1 MYYQFTKMYYIP
13 VMYYGFTDNNI
24 YDTVTNEL
32 KNNLIRYKKNYYEK
46 KVLNTN
52 NNMIEKTIEYVEYK
66 SCLIRLILIDY
77 AYTHPNKLGKDL
89 LDSLINKWIN
99 QSNINKKIID
109 QIYDRAIKNVVKYE
123 NTINNI
129 EEILMLISLQIL
141 EYFYFN

>member
-66 SCLIRLILIDY
+66 SCLIRLILID
-77 AYTHPNKLGKDL
+77 
-89 LDSLINKWIN
+89 
-99 QSNINKKIID
+99 
-109 QIYDRAIKNVVKYE
+109 
-123 NTINNI
+123 
-129 EEILMLISLQIL
+129 
-141 EYFYFN
+141 

>member
-1 MYYQFTKMYYIP
+1 MYYIP
-13 VMYYGFTDNNI
+13 VLYYGFTDTDI
-24 YDTVTNEL
+24 YESVTSEL

-46 KVLNTN
+46 KVVNTK
-52 NNMIEKTIEYVEYK
+52 NNMIEKTVEYVEYK

-77 AYTHPNKLGKDL
+77 AYANPNKLGKDL

-99 QSNINKKIID
+99 QKTTHTKIID
-109 QIYDRAIKNVVKYE
+109 QIYDRAIANVIKYE